1 MVFWRE
7 DKKIY
12 EFCIKLCHF
21 VGVNAQ
27 QIMCPFANI
36 KVYVNLQS
44 VLKWQKRNIIQ
55 SIIIMD
61 ILLDNC

>member
-1 MVFWRE
+1 MNFV
-7 DKKIY
+7 Y
-12 EFCIKLCHF
+12 NF

-44 VLKWQKRNIIQ
+44 VLN
-55 SIIIMD
+55 
-61 ILLDNC
+61 